1 MRSARLAWGCSL
13 LSLIGIGLCMYLT
26 LVHVALLRGE
36 LIGGGGCSAAG
47 TLFNC
52 HAVAASPFGS
62 LLGLPLSLWGLIGYL
77 ATLTLATIAWQFPE
91 WAERAFSALA
101 GLGVIFVAVD
111 AVLLVIMVTRIG
123 YLCPACLGSYAINI
137 GLTWCAASA
146 AGKRLTQVIRGLGA
160 SLMTWRPQARVAV
173 VAMFWGVVI
182 TGIAGSVS
190 VQATARFAIEGP
202 PGSLRRQM
210 AEFVRQQPRVGVTT
224 TGDPTLGGPGAAI
237 RLVEFS
243 DFLCPSCQ
251 RAAKFNALMLAGH
264 RSRASFTFKHYPLDQ
279 ACNDKVQRTVHPNA
293 CQIAAATECA
303 HEQGK
308 FWALH
313 DRLFGKLAGM
323 FYNLA
328 ELEGDAEAAGV
339 NVPVFRECLQAG
351 RGMEAVKRD
360 IEEAA
365 RLKVHS
371 TPTYVVNGTMMTG
384 VLTPAAFQELVA
396 VLRESQ

>member
-1 MRSARLAWGCSL
+1 MRVTRFAWACIL
-13 LSLIGIGLCMYLT
+13 LSLLGIGLCMYLT

-36 LIGGGGCSAAG
+36 LIGGAGCAATG

-52 HAVAASPFGS
+52 HAVTASPFGS

-77 ATLTLATIAWQFPE
+77 AALTLAVIAWQFPE

-123 YLCPACLGSYAINI
+123 YLCPACLGSYAVNL

-146 AGKRLTQVIRGLGA
+146 TGQRLTQVIRGMGS
-160 SLMTWRPQARVAV
+160 SLMTWRPQARSAV
-173 VAMFWGVVI
+173 VAMLWGIVL
-182 TGIAGSVS
+182 TGIAGSVG
-190 VQATARFAIEGP
+190 VQATARFVIEGP
-202 PGSLRRQM
+202 PGSLRKQM
-210 AEFVRQQPRVGVTT
+210 AEFVKQQPRVGVATA
-224 TGDPTLGGPGAAI
+224 GDPTLGSAGGPL

-251 RAAKFNALMLAGH
+251 RAARFNALLLAGH
-264 RSRASFTFKHYPLDQ
+264 RGRMSFTFKHYPLDQ
-279 ACNDKVQRTVHPNA
+279 ACNEKIQRMVHANA
-293 CQIAAATECA
+293 CQVAAATECA

-313 DRLFGKLAGM
+313 DRFFGKLTGM

-328 ELEGDAEAAGV
+328 DLDGDVAAAGV
-339 NVPVFRECLQAG
+339 NVPLFRECMEAG

-365 RLKVHS
+365 RLGVHS
-371 TPTYVVNGTMMTG
+371 TPTYVVNGMMMPG

-396 VLRESQ
+396 VLRESP